1 MKKENARLAARS
13 LPASFAILILAAITS
28 VSLGAPWRASQGKD
42 EDDKGVVLKTPSGGF
57 EFSGKVK
64 ASEIGLPVYPGAKQV
79 PEESKNNGNL
89 TFNLSRSG
97 KPDVHFLVAKFETED
112 GVDQVRDFYK
122 KKLGHEVTKFT
133 EKTNDGGIAFEMRK
147 GDKQRK
153 YVQIKSDSGKTEIDL
168 VRIDGV
174 SFSDDDTVDIK

>member
-1 MKKENARLAARS
+1 MNKHVSFHPARAFVFLT
-13 LPASFAILILAAITS
+13 IVAITG
-28 VSLGAPWRASQGKD
+28 VTARGAGAPRGLHQGKD
-42 EDDKGVVLKTPSGGF
+42 QDNNGVALKTPSGGF

-97 KPDVHFLVAKFETED
+97 KPDVHFLVAKFETQD
-112 GVDQVRDFYK
+112 SVDQVRDFYK

-133 EKTNDGGIAFEMRK
+133 EKTDDGGMAFEMRK
-147 GDKQRK
+147 GEKQRK

-174 SFSDDDTVDIK
+174 NFSDDDSSIEIK